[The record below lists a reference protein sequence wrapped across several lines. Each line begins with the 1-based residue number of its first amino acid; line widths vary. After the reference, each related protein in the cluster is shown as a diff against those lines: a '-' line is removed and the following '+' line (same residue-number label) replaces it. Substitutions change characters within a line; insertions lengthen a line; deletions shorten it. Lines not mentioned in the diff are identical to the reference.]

1 MLNAQMRLLHPV
13 QQETFPVETK
23 CSLKQSP
30 VSNFSKLSQ
39 FSHLIQPQG
48 LVRATCRPGNSQF
61 TSLMRNTKFYWT
73 IVTPQNGCTENSS
86 TNHFAIR
93 VLTT

>member
-1 MLNAQMRLLHPV
+1 MVNARMRLLHPV

-48 LVRATCRPGNSQF
+48 LVRATCRTRQ
-61 TSLMRNTKFYWT
+61 LT
-73 IVTPQNGCTENSS
+73 IYIFDAKHQ
-86 TNHFAIR
+86 
-93 VLTT
+93 VLLDNCHSAER